1 MRNLIRLNKEINL
14 SIMPKGWKG
23 GKENQISCLTLYM
36 TKEEREKIMLKFSL
50 YRNKAYRVEIKCA
63 TYYLITSL
71 IYAENLVKV
80 LQ

>member
-36 TKEEREKIMLKFSL
+36 TKKKEKNHVKILFIPQQSL
-50 YRNKAYRVEIKCA
+50 Q
-63 TYYLITSL
+63 S
-71 IYAENLVKV
+71 
-80 LQ
+80 

>member
-36 TKEEREKIMLKFSL
+36 TKEEREK
-50 YRNKAYRVEIKCA
+50 NH
-63 TYYLITSL
+63 
-71 IYAENLVKV
+71 VKI
-80 LQ
+80 LFIP

>member
-36 TKEEREKIMLKFSL
+36 TKEEREKIMLKFS
-50 YRNKAYRVEIKCA
+50 
-63 TYYLITSL
+63 
-71 IYAENLVKV
+71 
-80 LQ
+80 

>member
-14 SIMPKGWKG
+14 SKMPKGWKG

-50 YRNKAYRVEIKCA
+50 YRNKAYRVEIKC
-63 TYYLITSL
+63 
-71 IYAENLVKV
+71 NLKSNNIAHIC
-80 LQ
+80 